1 MNGKQLKNSIL
12 QWAIQGKLVP
22 QDPNDEPAS
31 VLLERIRDEKA
42 RLVKEKKI
50 KKDKNESII
59 FRGDDNSYYE
69 KFADGTVKCID
80 DEIPFEIPQS
90 WCWVR
95 LGDICSYLHR
105 GKSPQYGEHKILPII
120 AQKCNQWDMI
130 YTDRCLFSAI
140 DSINK
145 YKEEQ
150 FLQIGDV
157 IINST
162 GGGTVGRTGYVDS
175 YVFEQFSKYVADSHV
190 TVVRPFPLIIQK
202 YIYYFLLSPQI
213 QVGLEDRCSGSTNQI
228 ELGTSTIYNYLTP
241 IPPIKEQVR
250 IVEKIQE
257 VLPIVENFGKTQ
269 VALDKLNTEIFDKL
283 KKSVLQEAIQGKL
296 VSQDPNDEPASVL
309 LERIKAEKAKL
320 FKEGKLKKK
329 DLVNSIIFKG
339 EDNKYYEKI
348 GSQVTCIDDEIP
360 FEIPTS
366 WAWVRLEQLCTYIQ
380 RGKSPKYSEIRK
392 YPVVA
397 QKCNQWTGFSLEK
410 ALFLDPATI
419 GSYGEERFLQDGDL
433 LWNSTG
439 LGTLG
444 RMAIYDSSKN
454 EYGLA
459 VADSHVTVIRA
470 IPSMVSSEYLYKY
483 FSSHTVQ
490 SVIEDKSEG
499 STKQKE
505 LATSTVKSYIVPLPP
520 YKEQLRIVAATN
532 NVIASIMRR

>member
-22 QDPNDEPAS
+22 QDPNEEPAS
-31 VLLERIRDEKA
+31 VLLERIREEKA
-42 RLVKEKKI
+42 LLVKEKKI

-59 FRGDDNSYYE
+59 FRGDDNSHYE

-95 LGDICSYLHR
+95 FGSLVIHNPQVTADDEANAAFMPMTLIDAGYGSSYTYETKKWGTIKTGFTKIATGDIAYAKITPCFQNR
-105 GKSPQYGEHKILPII
+105 KSFILGEVPGGVAAATTELNVIRTYAGTLDGWYIL
-120 AQKCNQWDMI
+120 
-130 YTDRCLFSAI
+130 
-140 DSINK
+140 
-145 YKEEQ
+145 
-150 FLQIGDV
+150 
-157 IINST
+157 
-162 GGGTVGRTGYVDS
+162 
-175 YVFEQFSKYVADSHV
+175 
-190 TVVRPFPLIIQK
+190 
-202 YIYYFLLSPQI
+202 YFLKS
-213 QVGLEDRCSGSTNQI
+213 E
-228 ELGTSTIYNYLTP
+228 YF
-241 IPPIKEQVR
+241 IKEARYKGTAGQQRVLSDYVQNKLVPLPPLNEQKR
-250 IVEKIQE
+250 IVQKIQE
-257 VLPIVENFGKTQ
+257 ALPIVRIYGKSQ
-269 VALDKLNTEIFDKL
+269 EALDKLNADLFDKL

-296 VSQDPNDEPASVL
+296 IPQDPNDEPASKL
-309 LERIKAEKAKL
+309 LERIKEEKAKL
-320 FKEGKLKKK
+320 FKEGKLRKK
-329 DLVNSIIFKG
+329 DLVDSVIFKG
-339 EDNKYYEKI
+339 DDNKYYEKI

-470 IPSMVSSEYLYKY
+470 IPSMVSSEYLFKY

-505 LATSTVKSYIVPLPP
+505 LATSTVKSYMVPLPP
-520 YKEQLRIVAATN
+520 YEEQLRIVAVAN
-532 NVIASIMRR
+532 NVIASIMR